1 MIGKPQI
8 NTFEN
13 VEKVCLGFTIF
24 FQDLLKNTTGDFNI
38 ALSGGSTPKALFKY
52 WSSQPDLLDWERL
65 RFFWGDE
72 RCVLPTDQE
81 SNFGMTKAL
90 LFDPLNISNE
100 QIFRIEGENE
110 PATEAERYGQILQQQ
125 LFIKEEIP
133 AFDLLM
139 LGMGDDG
146 HTASIFPHEFDLWSK
161 PENCVVATH
170 PITRQKRVSITGKI
184 IKNAKQVAFLV
195 TGANKAAMLEMIF
208 NNPSTSSEKYPAA
221 RVNQENPN
229 THWFLDHAAS
239 KLLV

>member
-1 MIGKPQI
+1 MTGKSQI

-13 VEKVCLGFTIF
+13 VEKVCLGFTTLL
-24 FQDLLKNTTGDFNI
+24 QDFLKNNTGDFNI

-52 WSSQPDLLDWERL
+52 WASQPQLLDWDRL

-72 RCVLPTDQE
+72 RCVPPTDQE

-90 LFDPLNISNE
+90 LFDPLNISDN

-110 PATEAERYGQILQQQ
+110 PETEADRYGQILQQQ

-139 LGMGDDG
+139 LGMGDHG
-146 HTASIFPHEFDLWSK
+146 PTASIFPHEFHLWSK
-161 PENCVVATH
+161 PENCVIATH
-170 PITRQKRVSITGKI
+170 PITGQKRISITGKI
-184 IKNAKQVAFLV
+184 IKNAKQVAFLI
-195 TGANKAAMLEMIF
+195 TGANKAEMLE
-208 NNPSTSSEKYPAA
+208 NNFKNPTPSSEKYPAA